1 MNKVIQTERG
11 NRQRTRKARLTALL
25 VHGLGASPE
34 WWDPIA
40 AILERVGIASR
51 PLAMPSL
58 QDSGPE
64 VWRDKVIANL
74 DDEPVLLVGHSLGAA
89 VCMEVARIKPTVNL
103 VLLACPPFFA
113 DFSPPPPPDTGLSI
127 TATARVGR
135 FLRKACANAPQ
146 VSVPAVHFVG
156 AADPWVPAEQAK
168 RLPFPLVVVPR
179 GDHGLNQSKT
189 FATQL
194 LHHILSCSLAVE
206 RLDPGV
212 RLDYLGR
219 SQKISDSSRTN
230 GLAALGLG
238 ECAPPPTRLD
248 IEITTKCQLKC
259 RACARTLNSVGE
271 NGSEMPES
279 LFVKALDQLPW
290 VEELFFVGL
299 GEPLLHPELL
309 TFTGLA
315 AGRGIYARLVTNGL
329 LATPERLAQLN
340 DAGLSEVTFSLDSMD
355 EAMFRELRGN
365 APLKT
370 VLKHF
375 RSVPAGLNKSIFV
388 TLSAANAGALTGIV
402 DLAAGEGLPAVAVSD
417 LNFASNQTRSLARND
432 CAALIE
438 KGITHA
444 RKKNILLIGPH
455 FHETPDLVRG
465 YRRSLIRTA
474 ADLTRRSLQHR
485 HCLAPWRVAVISAD
499 GRLSPCDCVPLTAFG
514 NLREKSF
521 DELWNGEGMK
531 TWRRRVLRGAS
542 ADCLVCPRY

>member
-1 MNKVIQTERG
+1 MNKVIPTERDH
-11 NRQRTRKARLTALL
+11 RQRTRKARLTAFL
-25 VHGLGASPE
+25 VHGMGASPE
-34 WWDPIA
+34 WWEPITA
-40 AILERVGIASR
+40 ALERVGIASR
-51 PLAMPSL
+51 PLAMPPL
-58 QDSGPE
+58 ENSGPE
-64 VWRDKVIANL
+64 AWRDQVIAHL

-89 VCMEVARIKPTVNL
+89 VCMEAARIKPAVNL
-103 VLLACPPFFA
+103 VLLACPPFLP
-113 DFSPPPPPDTGLSI
+113 DFSPPPPPDTGLSV

-156 AADPWVPAEQAK
+156 AADPWIPVEQAR
-168 RLPFPLVVVPR
+168 RLPFPLIVVPR
-179 GDHGLNQSKT
+179 ADHGLNQSKT
-189 FATQL
+189 LATQL
-194 LHHILSCSLAVE
+194 LYHVLSAPLAVKH
-206 RLDPGV
+206 LDPGV

-219 SQKISDSSRTN
+219 SPKISGSSQTN

-238 ECAPPPTRLD
+238 EYAPPPARLD

-299 GEPLLHPELL
+299 GEPLLHPDLPM
-309 TFTGLA
+309 FTGLA
-315 AGRGIYARLVTNGL
+315 AGRDIYARLVTNGL
-329 LATPERLAQLN
+329 LATPERLRQLN
-340 DAGLSEVTFSLDSMD
+340 DAGLSEITFSLDSTD

-365 APLKT
+365 ASLKT

-388 TLSAANAGALTGIV
+388 TLSAANAGALAGMV
-402 DLAAGEGLPAVAVSD
+402 DLAVEEGLPAVAVSD
-417 LNFASNQTRSLARND
+417 LNFASNQTRSLAQND

-438 KGITHA
+438 KGIAHA
-444 RKKNILLIGPH
+444 REKDILLIGPH

-465 YRRSLIRTA
+465 YRRSLVRTA
-474 ADLTRRSLQHR
+474 ADLTRRSGQHR

-499 GRLSPCDCVPLTAFG
+499 GRLAPCDCAPLTAFG

-531 TWRRRVLRGAS
+531 AWRRRVLRGTS
-542 ADCLVCPRY
+542 ADCLICPRY